1 MQIFNNVLNFHI
13 HKGKLFYQNNKF
25 EFFYFDK
32 KTKISTLF
40 GSNNKFSVILTTN
53 EIVFFSEANKCKVF
67 TFQGALLYSFEGFT
81 PRLINEYSN
90 LVICTEGD
98 LENKYISARSL
109 KTLTKLWDTN
119 FHGVLFFLCNY
130 FFIVSKTSTNRNIF
144 ICLNIETGNV
154 RWQYTLDE
162 SFDLVIDTPREKRTI
177 QAFFTRICGDFGGY
191 IWCTLYHDY
200 LLRFDMETG
209 DIQSWS
215 LMDMIDDDQYRTI
228 ESCIYFRDI
237 LAQAHLNA
245 EQGKIYGLHQKT
257 FLEIDISTGAPKA
270 TVHDISETLTENGIE
285 KAEYTPSLVWKQDK
299 VYFCNNGS
307 STMDHNIGRL
317 DIKTKKIDLV
327 GKTQEKFIVD
337 GMPGHYLL
345 PYNQVMECS
354 DDKVYILTKHGG
366 DLCIYDI
373 DEQKGTIS

>member
-1 MQIFNNVLNFHI
+1 MRKFININDFKFF
-13 HKGKLFYQNNKF
+13 KDKLFYVDSSFSLVLEGKQIIDKNENPSSLSVLGDFLLFYENKNGKIF
-25 EFFYFDK
+25 SKEGKIIDSFSGFYPYLLIENKDIMLCHENTEEFQY
-32 KTKISTLF
+32 
-40 GSNNKFSVILTTN
+40 LTGR
-53 EIVFFSEANKCKVF
+53 I
-67 TFQGALLYSFEGFT
+67 
-81 PRLINEYSN
+81 YSN
-90 LVICTEGD
+90 QKFIWKKPT
-98 LENKYISARSL
+98 ISL
-109 KTLTKLWDTN
+109 KTHYNKD
-119 FHGVLFFLCNY
+119 FY
-130 FFIVSKTSTNRNIF
+130 FIHHAYPERQTIF
-144 ICLNIETGNV
+144 CLNIETGNV

-162 SFDLVIDTPREKRTI
+162 NFDLVIDTPREKRTI
-177 QAFFTRICGDFGGY
+177 QAFFTRICGDYGGY

-327 GKTQEKFIVD
+327 GKTQEKFVVD

>member
-40 GSNNKFSVILTTN
+40 GSNNKMSVILTTK
-53 EIVFFSEANKCKVF
+53 ERVFFSETNKCKVF
-67 TFQGALLYSFEGFT
+67 TFNGTLLDSYEGFT
-81 PRLINEYSN
+81 PRLIDEYGN

-119 FHGVLFFLCNY
+119 FHGVLHHINKYFFL
-130 FFIVSKTSTNRNIF
+130 VDKPLPDRDRF
-144 ICLNIETGNV
+144 ICANTESGETM
-154 RWQYTLDE
+154 WKYTLDE
-162 SFDLVIDTPREKRTI
+162 SFDEIPVNSFGNRMIK
-177 QAFFTRICGDFGGY
+177 AYFTRLCGDYGGF
-191 IWCTLYHDY
+191 IWCTLYNDH

-209 DIQSWS
+209 DMKSWG

-257 FLEIDISTGAPKA
+257 FLEIDISTGTPKA

-327 GKTQEKFIVD
+327 GKTQEKFVVD

-373 DEQKGTIS
+373 DEQTGTIS